1 LIRRRTWQ
9 RQKVTRA
16 SLTRGTGAARK
27 ILFDKAAN
35 CDNQNIMKVAS
46 VADLRNNFASVSRWI
61 YEGESVAIQ
70 KRGKAFAVLAPA
82 EKKRKK
88 PVEWPDYEARLH
100 RIYGGRTP
108 TGATAAELV
117 DYMRGEY

>member
-1 LIRRRTWQ
+1 
-9 RQKVTRA
+9 
-16 SLTRGTGAARK
+16 
-27 ILFDKAAN
+27 
-35 CDNQNIMKVAS
+35 MKVAS

-61 YEGESVAIQ
+61 YEGESVEIQ
-70 KRGKAFAVLAPA
+70 KRGKAFAILAPA

-88 PVEWPDYEARLH
+88 PVKWPDYEARLK

-117 DYMRGEY
+117 DDMRGAY